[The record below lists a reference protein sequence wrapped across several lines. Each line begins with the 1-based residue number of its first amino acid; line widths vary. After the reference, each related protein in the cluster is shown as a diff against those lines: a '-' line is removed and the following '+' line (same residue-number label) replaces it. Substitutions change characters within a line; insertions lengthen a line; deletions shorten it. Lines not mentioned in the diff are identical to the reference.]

1 MDDCQPQKNLIHY
14 CIKSSLQFFYETI
27 EKEVATMDFL
37 DSPEALQAKAEVE
50 NGEVGVIGTVDDLDE
65 WIENL

>member
-1 MDDCQPQKNLIHY
+1 
-14 CIKSSLQFFYETI
+14 
-27 EKEVATMDFL
+27 MDFL

-65 WIENL
+65 WLANI

>member
-1 MDDCQPQKNLIHY
+1 
-14 CIKSSLQFFYETI
+14 
-27 EKEVATMDFL
+27 MDFV

-65 WIENL
+65 WIDNLQATEKAAGKNRTAYHKHQSML